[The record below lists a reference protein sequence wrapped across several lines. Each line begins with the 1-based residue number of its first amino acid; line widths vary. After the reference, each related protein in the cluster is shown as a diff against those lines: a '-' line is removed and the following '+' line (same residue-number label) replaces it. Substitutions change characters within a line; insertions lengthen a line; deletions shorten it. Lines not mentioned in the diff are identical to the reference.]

1 MTVAIA
7 IPEAGKVR
15 GPGIKVVPVLMHWA
29 WSPLG
34 LMLLLPL
41 PALVAA
47 LTVPD
52 SYYTELWGQP
62 VFITGDIKLLAVVYA
77 SVILGAFAVL
87 HPLIS
92 TSSEI
97 TFSPEQVRWVVIS
110 TRILAAVTFAAYGA
124 WLLIGVSRGMDF
136 AIIADLLRGES
147 SAPYRLKEF
156 YLDPVSGVTT
166 WAQLGILV
174 GPLAI
179 LRSKLTS
186 MKASPLVIA
195 LVLMAAARAVLFSER
210 LAVLEVVVSA
220 GLAWLIFRSKPPF
233 FFKNAAA
240 VVLSYVT
247 LWVGLVVFFGVF
259 EYTRSWLH
267 YYASRF
273 DGGLADFAWQRLLGY
288 YATAFNNAALQGQ
301 VAQSDLTIAYILQG
315 DLYRTL
321 LGPAAED
328 ANRFANSLQSLSN
341 PEFSNVSGLLVPSN
355 AFGATGGLVF
365 WIIVA
370 AVIGIV
376 VVLASRGH
384 LIAIL
389 TYSTLGI
396 GILEV
401 DRLFYYGT
409 SRYLAAVI
417 ALVVLGVTWAI
428 VSRRAN
434 EQRLRDREVGSRQD
448 AYSG

>member
-1 MTVAIA
+1 MTVTASV
-7 IPEAGKVR
+7 PELAPPQR
-15 GPGIKVVPVLMHWA
+15 GLGTTVVPILLHWA

-41 PALVAA
+41 PALIAA

-62 VFITGDIKLLAVVYA
+62 VFITGDIKLLAVVYIA
-77 SVILGAFAVL
+77 VIFGVFAVL
-87 HPLIS
+87 HPLM
-92 TSSEI
+92 SSSGEI
-97 TFSPEQVRWVVIS
+97 HFSPDQVRWVVVA
-110 TRILAAVTFAAYGA
+110 TRVLATITFAAYGA
-124 WLLIGVSRGMDF
+124 WLLIGISRGMDL
-136 AIIADLLRGES
+136 AIIGDLLRGDS
-147 SAPYRLKEF
+147 SAPYRLKEY

-166 WAQLGILV
+166 WAQLGIVV

-179 LRSKLTS
+179 LRGKLTS
-186 MKASPLVIA
+186 IKASPLIIA
-195 LVLMAAARAVLFSER
+195 LVITSAARAVLFSER

-220 GLAWLIFRSKPPF
+220 GIAWLIFRTKPPF
-233 FFKNAAA
+233 FFRNAAA

-247 LWVGLVVFFGVF
+247 LWVSLVVFFGVF

-273 DGGLADFAWQRLLGY
+273 DGGVADFAWQRLLGY

-301 VAQSDLTIAYILQG
+301 VAQSDFTIAYILQG
-315 DLYRTL
+315 ELYRTL
-321 LGPAAED
+321 LGPAAEE
-328 ANRFANSLQSLSN
+328 ANRFASSLQSLSN

-355 AFGATGGLVF
+355 AFGSIGGLGF

-370 AVIGIV
+370 AIIGAV
-376 VVLASRGH
+376 AVLASRGR

-389 TYSTLGI
+389 AYCTIGI

-409 SRYLAAVI
+409 SRYLAAII
-417 ALVVLGVTWAI
+417 ALVVLGITWVV
-428 VSRRAN
+428 VSRRGT
-434 EQRLRDREVGSRQD
+434 EQQHRDGALRQD
-448 AYSG
+448 AHPG